1 MLTRGNGSGP
11 GPRGVRE
18 RPDADIVN
26 TGFTEPARILVV
38 EDQEDVR
45 RMLVTALEI
54 EGHLVDEA
62 ATAADGLKCLRQT
75 RYTLV
80 LSDYAMPGGT
90 GTWML
95 NEASRQGLMQS
106 TVALIVTA
114 HPHIR
119 ELADVEVISKPLDLD
134 NFLEQVRQILA
145 SGPQP
150 PDTAATPSAND
161 ARASARNAR
170 HRVELTLYISCASP
184 ASMQARR
191 NLEQILQQFDGRQVK
206 YSVSDLSRDPLAGE
220 SDRIAFTPTLVKR
233 YPEPKMWV
241 LGNLRQPEII
251 ADLLRACGV
260 DPKE

>member
-1 MLTRGNGSGP
+1 MSDLEKSPSMLTRGDGSGP

-18 RPDADIVN
+18 RSDAVIVN

-95 NEASRQGLMQS
+95 NEA
-106 TVALIVTA
+106 
-114 HPHIR
+114 
-119 ELADVEVISKPLDLD
+119 
-134 NFLEQVRQILA
+134 
-145 SGPQP
+145 
-150 PDTAATPSAND
+150 
-161 ARASARNAR
+161 
-170 HRVELTLYISCASP
+170 
-184 ASMQARR
+184 
-191 NLEQILQQFDGRQVK
+191 
-206 YSVSDLSRDPLAGE
+206 
-220 SDRIAFTPTLVKR
+220 
-233 YPEPKMWV
+233 
-241 LGNLRQPEII
+241 
-251 ADLLRACGV
+251 
-260 DPKE
+260 